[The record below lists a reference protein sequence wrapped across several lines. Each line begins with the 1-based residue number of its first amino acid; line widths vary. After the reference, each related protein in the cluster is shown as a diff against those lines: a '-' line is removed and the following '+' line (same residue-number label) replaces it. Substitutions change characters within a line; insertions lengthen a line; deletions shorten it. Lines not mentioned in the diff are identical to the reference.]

1 MNKQFII
8 FGVIAALGAF
18 FVFSKQK
25 KADGSSIE
33 FSPTGPAVKSMVGG
47 MTIDEI
53 DSIESLAAIV
63 GDDYRP
69 PLYQDIYNPGVVG
82 LEAGLEVFGSPDDIP
97 EGLTGVVM
105 EQPEG
110 FTQPVPVFVEKYKGM
125 NIFQPIE
132 VRPSSPISPEQEA
145 ASQRS
150 VKQLIDTIQASG
162 LDTTDPT
169 DLKTI
174 GQIDTQIRLT
184 EYADSGVRWE
194 ETHADIT
201 DIGQRIQDGKG
212 GTSIVATEFTKDT
225 AKRWLAEIDTFRSQ
239 GGIVDPSTVTR
250 LQAVASGGIT
260 VLKRF

>member
-1 MNKQFII
+1 MNKQFILL
-8 FGVIAALGAF
+8 GSLAAAGAF
-18 FVFSKQK
+18 LYFSKRK
-25 KADGSSIE
+25 DTAGAE
-33 FSPTGPAVKSMVGG
+33 FSPTGPAQKSKVGG
-47 MTIDEI
+47 FTLDELE
-53 DSIESLAAIV
+53 DIESLASLV
-63 GDDYRP
+63 GDDSRP

-82 LEAGLEVFGSPDDIP
+82 LEAGLPVYDSPDDIP

-110 FTQPVPVFVEKYKGM
+110 FTEPVPVFVEKYKGM
-125 NIFQPIE
+125 NIYQPIE

-162 LDTTDPT
+162 LDTYDPA

-184 EYADSGVRWE
+184 EYAQSGVRWE
-194 ETHADIT
+194 ETHGDIT
-201 DIGQRIQDGKG
+201 NIGQRIQDGKG
-212 GTSIVATEFTKDT
+212 GTSIVATEFTKAT
-225 AKRWLAEIDTFRSQ
+225 ARRWLDEIETFKAQ
-239 GGIVDPSTVTR
+239 GGIVDPSTVTK